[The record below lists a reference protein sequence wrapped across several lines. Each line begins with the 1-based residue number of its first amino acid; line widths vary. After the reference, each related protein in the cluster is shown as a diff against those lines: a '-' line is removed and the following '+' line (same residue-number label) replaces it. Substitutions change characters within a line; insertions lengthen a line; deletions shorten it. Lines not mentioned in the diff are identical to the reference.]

1 MCRKILCA
9 WYFTWNE
16 ECNAKLLYCSI
27 SKHPIPDIGEQMG
40 ATLDGWSDIAVAVLF
55 MIPELEVKEVEK
67 DTRSLRQ
74 SRRINVGLTC
84 SEAYV
89 SSQDGRDLIGG
100 FESLTLIIPRY
111 FQNNLSRLKSTILTD
126 FVNSFEKF

>member
-1 MCRKILCA
+1 
-9 WYFTWNE
+9 
-16 ECNAKLLYCSI
+16 
-27 SKHPIPDIGEQMG
+27 MG
-40 ATLDGWSDIAVAVLF
+40 ATLDGWNDIAVAVLF

-100 FESLTLIIPRY
+100 FESLTLIIRRY
-111 FQNNLSRLKSTILTD
+111 FQNNLSGGGAQLSSPLNPVIKLQHFNVFKGVESKI
-126 FVNSFEKF
+126 

>member
-1 MCRKILCA
+1 MAICFDNTCLTRLDTTGFKLEGDI
-9 WYFTWNE
+9 

-40 ATLDGWSDIAVAVLF
+40 ATLDGWNDIAAAVLF
-55 MIPELEVKEVEK
+55 VIPELEVKEVEK
-67 DTRSLRQ
+67 DTCSLRQ

-100 FESLTLIIPRY
+100 FESLRHTSY
-111 FQNNLSRLKSTILTD
+111 FGDGSLSNLD
-126 FVNSFEKF
+126 DV